1 MSLTLSLSSFAATD
15 GNVGDANAGGNGSHN
30 TISITGGY
38 HVGDA
43 GYRIYIVDA
52 NSPTVL

>member
-1 MSLTLSLSSFAATD
+1 MSLSSFAATD
-15 GNVGDANAGGNGSHN
+15 GNVGDANAGGQGNHD
-30 TISITGGY
+30 TINIKGGY

-52 NSPTVL
+52 NSPTVI

>member
-1 MSLTLSLSSFAATD
+1 MSLSSFAATD
-15 GNVGDANAGGNGSHN
+15 GNVGDANAGGQGNHN
-30 TISITGGY
+30 TISIKGGY

-52 NSPTVL
+52 NSPTCL